1 MTLGRCRSIWLIAW
15 VGSTMAAIFD
25 AIRSAMGADHARPTG
40 YQPSELA
47 IRSLSN
53 ASEKH
58 GLPKA
63 MTADNGLWPG
73 ESCVNPSPTNSATK
87 RVQPEILLGG
97 PPEASALSLRSRQP
111 MGSYCS
117 SVPEDRPFGRH
128 GPPVPVPARAASI
141 ASSLPERIPSF
152 KTDMDSFVESDALTH
167 EKLADHDG
175 RSHLGMP
182 AMPYPMAPCRD
193 AEAPAGFSLG
203 VTSAPGGPSRGS
215 RPCDKWTEGS
225 IVEVYSASAGRW
237 YAAEVGQLESQG
249 NGKEDIITVI
259 FYLGDEVKQKSVY
272 RNDKALAPLGS
283 HTFSDLPPAFETRPS
298 QSKPGQLVY
307 FDLTTCTKYA
317 SLELAWQVHF
327 QRLKQQPAGCE
338 TMAAVPTA
346 RPSRSSPV
354 PMTIAE
360 LEESDAALS
369 AAVEPG
375 KVALPNFGDDLGS
388 QGAYLDYVGAPQAA
402 AAAIARFGKE
412 NPMAAG
418 YQVIKASAPQRP
430 MKIRL

>member
-1 MTLGRCRSIWLIAW
+1 
-15 VGSTMAAIFD
+15 
-25 AIRSAMGADHARPTG
+25 
-40 YQPSELA
+40 
-47 IRSLSN
+47 
-53 ASEKH
+53 
-58 GLPKA
+58 
-63 MTADNGLWPG
+63 
-73 ESCVNPSPTNSATK
+73 
-87 RVQPEILLGG
+87 
-97 PPEASALSLRSRQP
+97 

-249 NGKEDIITVI
+249 NGKDWGEQLLMSLIQV
-259 FYLGDEVKQKSVY
+259 E
-272 RNDKALAPLGS
+272 RPL
-283 HTFSDLPPAFETRPS
+283 
-298 QSKPGQLVY
+298 
-307 FDLTTCTKYA
+307 YA

-430 MKIRL
+430 MKIRNVDPALQKWQDDAFSEWRR